1 MKTDLKKF
9 FNEIKT
15 KNYAQLIIEEVS
27 KSKWF
32 VWVLDNDTIRLQI
45 QDWESKKNHIDFAID
60 VEIEKNIFLEIMNK
74 FEKELDT
81 KEQLCIKEIK
91 NYQDENN
98 SIYCS

>member
-1 MKTDLKKF
+1 MKTDFKKF

-32 VWVLDNDTIRLQI
+32 VWVLDNDKIRFQI

-81 KEQLCIKEIK
+81 KEQLSIKEIK

-98 SIYCS
+98 YIYYS

>member
-1 MKTDLKKF
+1 M
-9 FNEIKT
+9 
-15 KNYAQLIIEEVS
+15 
-27 KSKWF
+27 
-32 VWVLDNDTIRLQI
+32 DNDTIRFQI

-81 KEQLCIKEIK
+81 KEQLFIREIK